1 MQYALS
7 DSPWDWSKDKLPGKE
22 SDPGRSGGDNR
33 RFIEAIL
40 WVGRNGA
47 RWRAIPNQYGHWNSI
62 YRRFRRWSRQ
72 GLWQM
77 IFNTLAAK
85 ADTEWLMLD
94 STIVRA
100 HQHAAGAKGGPQ
112 NEALGRSRGG
122 FSTKLQAVCDAL
134 GHALRLILTGGQAA
148 DCKPALALLDGLKAD
163 AVWADKGYDANYLI
177 DAVSGRNALVVIPPK
192 ANRKIQRPYDTELYQ
207 ERNLVERLFNKLKH
221 FRRVATRY
229 DKTALSFMSFLNM
242 AAISLWLK

>member
-122 FSTKLQAVCDAL
+122 FSTKLQAVGDAL

-163 AVWADKGYDANYLI
+163 AVWALRKPGELPASMSNELRACG
-177 DAVSGRNALVVIPPK
+177 AVA
-192 ANRKIQRPYDTELYQ
+192 A
-207 ERNLVERLFNKLKH
+207 
-221 FRRVATRY
+221 RRRSSVHHYWRMVG
-229 DKTALSFMSFLNM
+229 DSS
-242 AAISLWLK
+242 WQCPR